1 MRRIVRMGYEI
12 HIDCAGQVRLPVARH
27 LCVEN
32 ESVQS
37 CGLVML
43 TEPVGFGQRQAG
55 SLCANDG
62 MRLPKSH

>member
-1 MRRIVRMGYEI
+1 V
-12 HIDCAGQVRLPVARH
+12 QVARG
-27 LCVEN
+27 LDRFGRL

-43 TEPVGFGQRQAG
+43 REPAGFGQRQAG